1 MTESAAANINTI
13 VAKDTWTSEDHAEL
27 LQELVTLSDAPGKFR
42 AIAASLEADA
52 PEPTG
57 AAAVK
62 IGIARYMLCR
72 FPDAIDALGAGTDNK
87 DRRYFQALCLKELR
101 RYEQAAE
108 EFERARERGWDAKEI
123 DVHLAEIAALSG
135 DLEAADKRVAKL
147 QKSLGESATWFYL
160 RGMVDE
166 FLGRDDDALDA
177 YEQARE
183 IDPAHPQATFRLAFF
198 HDLHGDEEQAGDLYR
213 ECISQAPTHANA
225 LLNLSVLYEDA
236 GQYEQ
241 AVACIRR
248 VLAANPA
255 HPRARHFLRDC
266 ESSKSMYFDED
277 KAKRLARRNALLDTP
292 VTDFELSVRA
302 RNCLKKME
310 IRTLGDLVRTTEVKL
325 MAYKNFGET
334 SLKEI
339 REMLSA
345 KGLRLGQALEEGS
358 ELADMMSA
366 TPVGVKNEGVLAT
379 PLEQIEFSIRVRR
392 ALTTLKLATLGELAA
407 KTEPE
412 LLGCGN
418 FGQTSLNEV
427 RQRLAEYGLTPR
439 EPD

>member
-1 MTESAAANINTI
+1 VNIDTI
-13 VAKDTWTSEDHAEL
+13 VAKDTWTSEDHTEL
-27 LQELVTLSDAPGKFR
+27 LQKLVTLSDAPGKFR
-42 AIAASLEADA
+42 AITASLEADA

-72 FPDAIDALGAGTDNK
+72 FPEALDALGAGTDNK

-123 DVHLAEIAALSG
+123 DVHLAEITALSG
-135 DLEAADKRVAKL
+135 DPEAADKKVAKL
-147 QKSLGESATWFYL
+147 QKSLGESATWYYL
-160 RGMVDE
+160 RGLVDE

-177 YEQARE
+177 YERARE

>member
-1 MTESAAANINTI
+1 MAESAVANINTI
-13 VAKDTWTSEDHAEL
+13 VGKDTWTLEDHTEL
-27 LQELVTLSDAPGKFR
+27 LKELVTTSDAPGKFR

-52 PEPTG
+52 PEASG
-57 AAAVK
+57 AAALK

-72 FPDAIDALGAGTDNK
+72 FQDALDALGAGTDNK
-87 DRRYFQALCLKELR
+87 DRRYFQALCLKQLH
-101 RYEQAAE
+101 RYGQAAE
-108 EFERARERGWDAKEI
+108 EFERARERGWDAADI
-123 DVHLAEIAALSG
+123 DVQLAEIAALSG
-135 DLEAADKRVAKL
+135 DPEAADKAVAKL
-147 QKSLGESATWFYL
+147 QKSLGESATYYYL

-166 FLGRDDDALDA
+166 FLGRDDEALDA

-183 IDPAHPQATFRLAFF
+183 IDSAHPQATFRLAFF
-198 HDLHGDEEQAGDLYR
+198 HDLHGDEEQAADLYR
-213 ECISQAPTHANA
+213 ECISHAPTHANA

-236 GQYEQ
+236 GKYDQ
-241 AVACIRR
+241 AISCIRR
-248 VLAANPA
+248 VLAANPMHA
-255 HPRARHFLRDC
+255 RARHFLRDC
-266 ESSKSMYFDED
+266 QASTSMYFDED

-302 RNCLKKME
+302 RNCLKKMD

-358 ELADMMSA
+358 ELADMISA

-392 ALTTLKLATLGELAA
+392 ALSTLKLATLGELAA

>member
-1 MTESAAANINTI
+1 MTESVAANINTI
-13 VAKDTWTSEDHAEL
+13 VAKDTWTFEDHTEL
-27 LQELVTLSDAPGKFR
+27 LKELVTTSDASGKFR
-42 AIAASLEADA
+42 AIVASLEADS
-52 PEPTG
+52 PEPSG

-72 FPDAIDALGAGTDNK
+72 FQDALDVLGAGTDNK

-101 RYEQAAE
+101 RYDQAAE
-108 EFERARERGWDAKEI
+108 EFEWARERGWDPVDIA
-123 DVHLAEIAALSG
+123 VQLAEIAALSG
-135 DLEAADKRVAKL
+135 DLEAADKAVAKL
-147 QKSLGESATWFYL
+147 EKPLGESATYYHL
-160 RGMVDE
+160 RGLVDE
-166 FLGRDDDALDA
+166 LLGRDDEALDA
-177 YEQARE
+177 YERARE
-183 IDPAHPQATFRLAFF
+183 IDPTHTQATFRLAFF
-198 HDLHGDEEQAGDLYR
+198 HDLHGDEEQAAELYR
-213 ECISQAPTHANA
+213 ECILHAPTRANA

-236 GQYEQ
+236 GQYDQ
-241 AVACIRR
+241 AIACLRR
-248 VLAANPA
+248 VLAANPTHA
-255 HPRARHFLRDC
+255 RARHFLRDC
-266 ESSKSMYFDED
+266 EASKSMYFDED

-310 IRTLGDLVRTTEVKL
+310 IHTLGDLVRTTEVKL

-339 REMLSA
+339 REMLSV

-358 ELADMMSA
+358 ELADMISA

-407 KTEPE
+407 KTEAE
-412 LLGCGN
+412 LLGCSN